1 MSDTTTTGSGLEQ
14 ARRLGVETTGIE
26 IIEESERTARP
37 QDLFWPWFAANVSV
51 FGISYGSFV
60 LGFGISFL
68 QALVVT
74 VVGVVVSFALCG
86 IIAIAGK
93 RGSAPTMILSRAA
106 FGVDG
111 QKVPGVISW
120 LVSIGWETFLA
131 ILAVLATATI
141 FDQLGWASGTGT
153 KVVATVVV
161 AALIVSASV
170 AGYHIIMRMQSVL
183 TWITG
188 IATIVYVLLTLDEID
203 WSAVSDIPSGSTQQ
217 MVGAL
222 VMVMTGFGLGWIN
235 IAADWSRYQHRDA
248 RGAAIVGWNTFGG
261 AVAPVLL
268 VVFGLLLAGSS
279 GDLSGGI
286 VADPI
291 GTLGTLLPTW
301 FLVPFLLAA
310 ILALVSGAVLGIYSS
325 GLTLLSL
332 GVRIPRPA
340 AAFVD
345 GVILTLGTIWVVFFA
360 EDFLGPFQSFLI
372 TLGVPLA
379 AWAGIMIAD
388 IALRK
393 RDYDEAALFDVERPL
408 RRVRLD
414 VDRHARRCVRPRLG
428 PGGQQLRRRR
438 RVEQLAGLPA
448 RPARP
453 RHLRRRPGRPLLGG
467 PVGLRQ
473 PRRPARAGPR
483 LRRDLCRAPRH
494 RPAAGGLSD
503 VVDLRAHAEELL
515 AHNRYATLGTITP
528 EGRPWTSP
536 VYFAADDVT
545 SYYWCSTT
553 DSRHSVNLATND
565 AVSLVVFDST
575 VAPYTGRAV
584 YAEGTAAAV
593 ADGDLAGAL
602 SVYPGPASRGGSAL
616 EVADVTG
623 DSPWRL
629 WRAVATSVWVL
640 CPRERGRACELHGR
654 SDDHRARVV
663 P

>member
-1 MSDTTTTGSGLEQ
+1 MSNTTRPSSGLEQ
-14 ARRLGVETTGIE
+14 TRRLGVETTGIE

-37 QDLFWPWFAANVSV
+37 RDLFWPWFAANVSV

-60 LGFGISFL
+60 LGFGISFV
-68 QALVVT
+68 QAVVVT
-74 VVGVVVSFALCG
+74 VVGIVVSFALCG
-86 IIAIAGK
+86 VIAIAGK
-93 RGSAPTMILSRAA
+93 RGSAPTMVLSRAA
-106 FGVDG
+106 FGVNG
-111 QKVPGVISW
+111 QKVPGVVSW

-141 FDQLGWASGTGT
+141 FDQIGWSGGT
-153 KVVATVVV
+153 TTQVVATIVV
-161 AALIVSASV
+161 ALLIVSASV
-170 AGYHIIMRMQSVL
+170 AGYHVIMRMQSVL

-188 IATIVYVLLTLDEID
+188 LATIVYVLLTLDEID
-203 WSAVSDIPSGSTQQ
+203 WSAVSAIPDGSVQQ

-248 RGAAIVGWNTFGG
+248 PGAAIVGWNTFGG
-261 AVAPVLL
+261 AVAPVVL

-279 GDLSGGI
+279 EELSAGI

-393 RDYDEAALFDVERPL
+393 SDYDEEALFDPAGRYGSVDVTALATMIGASVLGWGLVVNNFATDATWNNWQGFLLEPL
-408 RRVRLD
+408 GLGTY
-414 VDRHARRCVRPRLG
+414 VDDPAGPYWEGPWAYANLGVLLALVLGFGVTFVARRTKVR
-428 PGGQQLRRRR
+428 
-438 RVEQLAGLPA
+438 
-448 RPARP
+448 
-453 RHLRRRPGRPLLGG
+453 
-467 PVGLRQ
+467 RQ
-473 PRRPARAGPR
+473 EA
-483 LRRDLCRAPRH
+483 
-494 RPAAGGLSD
+494 
-503 VVDLRAHAEELL
+503 
-515 AHNRYATLGTITP
+515 
-528 EGRPWTSP
+528 
-536 VYFAADDVT
+536 
-545 SYYWCSTT
+545 
-553 DSRHSVNLATND
+553 
-565 AVSLVVFDST
+565 
-575 VAPYTGRAV
+575 
-584 YAEGTAAAV
+584 
-593 ADGDLAGAL
+593 
-602 SVYPGPASRGGSAL
+602 
-616 EVADVTG
+616 
-623 DSPWRL
+623 
-629 WRAVATSVWVL
+629 
-640 CPRERGRACELHGR
+640 
-654 SDDHRARVV
+654 
-663 P
+663 